1 MTKKLN
7 AVLLLIFALLKLSTN
22 YVIAATSSDQG
33 IGCGGGLGPIGE
45 ALCNLG
51 QGDSEKVGNTF
62 NKTISGVIG
71 FLTIVAA
78 LWFGIQIIM
87 AGYDWIGSGGDKGK
101 METAKNKIT
110 YSIIGL
116 IIVVSAWVIIA
127 IIGKMLGLDILNP
140 GAILP
145 NLF

>member
-1 MTKKLN
+1 M
-7 AVLLLIFALLKLSTN
+7 IFTLLKLSTN
-22 YVIAATSSDQG
+22 YVTAATSSDQG
-33 IGCGGGLGPIGE
+33 IGCGGGLGPIGK

-51 QGDSEKVGNTF
+51 QGDTDKVGNTF
-62 NKTISGVIG
+62 NKTISGIIG
-71 FLTIVAA
+71 FLTTVAA

-110 YSIIGL
+110 YSVIGL
-116 IIVVSAWVIIA
+116 VIVVIAWVIIA
-127 IIGKMLGLDILNP
+127 IMGQLLGIDILNP
-140 GAILP
+140 GGILP